1 MKIAEIPQNE
11 PDRLSDLGEYK
22 IMDTAAEKEFD
33 DLVRLASKICGAPM
47 STITF
52 VDSKRQWFKSR
63 LGIDSAQTDRD
74 FSFCSYTIL
83 GHSLMLVRDAGQDD
97 RFRNNPF
104 VIGSPGI
111 RFYAGIPLTSYRGNA
126 IGTLCVLDVVP
137 RDLDAEQRFA
147 LDVIGQQVIRQLEL
161 NRIKAKLEEVYKI
174 QSLLLNMIVRDIK
187 SPLSSTGTFLNL
199 LQKDINVR
207 FDLMKFASAAAKQF
221 NSKLSLLDVLV
232 EWGKLYSQRRDPR
245 VATLN
250 TDTFVNGLTH
260 DLKKDSRVFHFEW
273 TNKVREARIFVR
285 HQQEMYFMVKSAM
298 LWLLDV
304 ADSGLIMVDQMAAG
318 EQGINIRLSMVSRS
332 FLKDL
337 PRSIEKF
344 GSGSL
349 WPEKADIAVDWLPLR
364 LARDI
369 AISRNGD
376 LTVELKRDEVIEI
389 SIRACV
395 L

>member
-260 DLKKDSRVFHFEW
+260 DLKKDSRAFHFEW

-344 GSGSL
+344 GRGSL